1 MSITDQI
8 NAQVKTLVDE
18 VKNLTETLRKVELD
32 DLRSQATGLV
42 GSARAE
48 VQEGYA
54 ELVQKGEEFVAQARA
69 LKLED
74 VQKRGEKLLDALR
87 KDAKKNIKEARKAA
101 EDVAED
107 VQKRAEDIV
116 ADAQATVAKVTKKAP
131 TTKEQAK
138 KAPAKT

>member
-87 KDAKKNIKEARKAA
+87 
-101 EDVAED
+101 
-107 VQKRAEDIV
+107 
-116 ADAQATVAKVTKKAP
+116 TVLYTEPGWDKPITQERLHDLLDRTRQDLEEP
-131 TTKEQAK
+131 SC
-138 KAPAKT
+138 